1 MYCTIE
7 EGPFYLSLWAFDSKR
22 RVVSLSLSLSSE
34 IEMGGPWWL
43 GGERG
48 LGLFDRLL
56 WIKGGMKGKGEG
68 ERKGG

>member
-1 MYCTIE
+1 M
-7 EGPFYLSLWAFDSKR
+7 
-22 RVVSLSLSLSSE
+22 SLSLSLSSE